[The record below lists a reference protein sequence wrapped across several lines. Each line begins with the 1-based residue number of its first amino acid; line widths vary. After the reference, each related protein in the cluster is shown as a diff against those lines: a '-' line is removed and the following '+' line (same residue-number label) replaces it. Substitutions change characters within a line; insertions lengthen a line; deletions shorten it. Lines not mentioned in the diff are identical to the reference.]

1 MQTISV
7 GAVGELY
14 VLFFTLFRLIIYCI
28 ASTFALVSSSTLIIT
43 LAHIYSTTAKVF
55 SMISPQVV
63 LYKGIDVI

>member
-14 VLFFTLFRLIIYCI
+14 VVFTLFSLIIYCI
-28 ASTFALVSSSTLIIT
+28 ASTFALVPNSTLIIT
-43 LAHIYSTTAKVF
+43 LTHIYSTTARVF

-63 LYKGIDVI
+63 LYKGIHVI